1 MYNVRLIRKT
11 NALISQWEEYTTGVF
26 RNMVKT
32 ISKANQSQGMLM
44 FTLTHS
50 KQLFAIGTLKVR
62 EIVPYQP
69 TTQIPYSHHH
79 VIGAVTIRNNTI
91 PVINMPAAIGLRP
104 IQPEEYASCY
114 LIVTDC
120 LRTVVAFMIR
130 SIEKIIECDW
140 KSIECSPKAT
150 GKNVFVTGITRFEEQ
165 IVQMLDVELLLS
177 KIYPQY
183 ESNNIPMLTDVEREK
198 LKALRILLVDDSSI
212 ARKQLSDALDSIN
225 IGYQIRNNGVEAL
238 TLMREESER
247 GQPIQLLVSDI
258 EMPGLDGYELAF
270 EIQSDHNLSKAY
282 TILHTSL
289 SSEICVDRARQ
300 VGAHEALEKFN
311 AGDLVKAM
319 LRGSEQ
325 LENSHIVKN
334 LELQV

>member
-1 MYNVRLIRKT
+1 M
-11 NALISQWEEYTTGVF
+11 A
-26 RNMVKT
+26 KT

-50 KQLFAIGTLKVR
+50 EQLFAIGTLKVR

-79 VIGAVTIRNNTI
+79 VIGTVTIRDKTI
-91 PVINMPAAIGLRP
+91 PVINMPAAIGFRP
-104 IQPEEYASCY
+104 IQPEEYDSCY

-120 LRTVVAFMIR
+120 LRTVVAFMVR

-140 KSIECSPKAT
+140 RSIEPSPQSA
-150 GKNVFVTGITRFEEQ
+150 GKNVFVTGITRYDEQ
-165 IVQMLDVELLLS
+165 IIQMLDVELLLS

-183 ESNNIPMLTDVEREK
+183 ESTKIPMLTDIERER
-198 LKALRILLVDDSSI
+198 LKALNILLVDDSSI
-212 ARKQLSDALDSIN
+212 ARKQLADALDSIN
-225 IGYQIRNNGVEAL
+225 IAYQIRNNGIEAL
-238 TLMREESER
+238 ELMREEAER

-270 EIQSDHNLSKAY
+270 ETQSDQQLSNAY
-282 TILHTSL
+282 IILHTSL

-311 AGDLVKAM
+311 AGDLVQAM
-319 LRGSEQ
+319 LRGAAM
-325 LENSHIVKN
+325 LEAGTKPERV
-334 LELQV
+334 EVAV